1 MNNFIY
7 GYENWKSIYNNSPEE
22 IQRQTWV
29 YLKFSNQ
36 QEIYLKSYED
46 LKLVQDF
53 VYTNKLNIN
62 AVGLRYKS
70 HNIEIDTKNSEAVY
84 IVRSAKGEFG
94 GSTKN
99 CYTVG
104 TVNGDKVN
112 KTMWITPE
120 LIEECSYID
129 DLDNCFEEAIIYH
142 GTKKA

>member
-7 GYENWKSIYNNSPEE
+7 GYENWKNFYTTSPEE
-22 IQRQTWV
+22 TQRQTWV
-29 YLKFSNQ
+29 YLKFSNN

-53 VYTNKLNIN
+53 VYKNKLNIDT
-62 AVGLRYKS
+62 VGLRYKS
-70 HNIEIDTKNSEAVY
+70 HNIEIDTKDSDAVY

-104 TVNGDKVN
+104 MLNGDKVN

-120 LIEECSYID
+120 LIEECSYVD